1 MYFSNVLA
9 IHSSLGFIVYP
20 RGAMFGMG
28 IEKGAQH
35 MKIYTLVN
43 WETTIFDVLSQQ
55 LLTLYYTITKLNRYY
70 RQRNVAWPE
79 KETNDRF

>member
-20 RGAMFGMG
+20 RGAMFRMG